1 MSENN
6 FKLKLNS
13 KLKSIKSKVRVDADT
28 TQAEKKIKKIGK
40 QKTDAAITPTVDT
53 TQVVSGLKKA
63 QKETKTLWERF
74 TANIFGSNLI
84 RMGMQNY
91 IPVLYRQPQVLLNFW
106 IRQTFKPGHH
116 ILSKNVP
123 ALFHRH

>member
-106 IRQTFKPGHH
+106 IRQTF
-116 ILSKNVP
+116 
-123 ALFHRH
+123 

>member
-116 ILSKNVP
+116 ILSENVP

>member
-1 MSENN
+1 MRI
-6 FKLKLNS
+6 NS

-116 ILSKNVP
+116 ILSENVP